1 MKPKEIRVEGEDGR
15 RTHVRCLRRARPCS
29 DVGTLRFSLGSNMSS
44 LELELDASASTLLL
58 VVMTWIIGALI
69 VDVERKRIE
78 W

>member
-1 MKPKEIRVEGEDGR
+1 
-15 RTHVRCLRRARPCS
+15 
-29 DVGTLRFSLGSNMSS
+29 MSS